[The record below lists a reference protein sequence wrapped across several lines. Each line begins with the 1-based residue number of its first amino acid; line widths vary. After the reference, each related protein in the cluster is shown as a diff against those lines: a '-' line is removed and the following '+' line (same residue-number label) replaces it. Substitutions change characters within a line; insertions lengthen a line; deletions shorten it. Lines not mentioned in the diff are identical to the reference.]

1 MGIEMPNF
9 DKVVPEESGAILDSE
24 KKEEVKEEDPEKE
37 KGAIDISPLDSENR
51 DGIEDY
57 YQFELDNDF
66 SKLAEGDDLASMVEY
81 RQGQI
86 RREELKVLIA
96 KKEGKLVGTT
106 VVVLKDGEWEDG
118 SPRKTMGKVIDS
130 NEAHL
135 AGILVDPKSTEQGLG
150 EKIYQEA
157 DEVARKAG
165 KKFISTVID
174 DNNYASMRLNFKS
187 GYVLEGE
194 RENKYRKE
202 GQPIEYMYKKDLEK
216 EDKKTKENYLG
227 EVKYR
232 NVDLAPDDL
241 EEDSARQVLINPE
254 DTKKMKQALELGY
267 LGKFLF
273 RKEEHQKNDQS
284 LMLFE
289 K

>member
-1 MGIEMPNF
+1 MSHEMP
-9 DKVVPEESGAILDSE
+9 SLSE
-24 KKEEVKEEDPEKE
+24 TTLIEGSEPVLEKQEKE
-37 KGAIDISPLDSENR
+37 KIDISEIDPEDLEA
-51 DGIEDY
+51 IEDY

-66 SKLAEGDDLASMVEY
+66 SKLAEGDDLASMAKY

-86 RREELKVLIA
+86 QLEELKVLIA

-174 DNNYASMRLNFKS
+174 DNNYASTRLNFKS

-202 GQPIEYMYKKDLEK
+202 GQPIEYMYKKDLER
-216 EDKKTKENYLG
+216 EDIKTKENWSG

-232 NVDLAPDDL
+232 NVDLAPDNL

-254 DTKKMKQALELGY
+254 DAEKVERALELGY
-267 LGKFLF
+267 QGVFLL
-273 RKEEHQKNDQS
+273 KSEEHQKNDQS

-289 K
+289 KE

>member
-1 MGIEMPNF
+1 MHNP
-9 DKVVPEESGAILDSE
+9 
-24 KKEEVKEEDPEKE
+24 
-37 KGAIDISPLDSENR
+37 
-51 DGIEDY
+51 
-57 YQFELDNDF
+57 
-66 SKLAEGDDLASMVEY
+66 SKPRKSC
-81 RQGQI
+81 
-86 RREELKVLIA
+86 KA
-96 KKEGKLVGTT
+96 KKGSIKNPSIPFLKKFFLYLFMHCNPPIFHLLLCLYHALTLVGTT
-106 VVVLKDGEWEDG
+106 VVVLKDGKWEDG